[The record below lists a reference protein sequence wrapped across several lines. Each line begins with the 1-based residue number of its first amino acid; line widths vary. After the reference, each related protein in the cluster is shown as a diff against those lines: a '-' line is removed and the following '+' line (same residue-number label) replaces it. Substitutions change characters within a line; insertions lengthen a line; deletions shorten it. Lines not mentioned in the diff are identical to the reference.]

1 MCVSEVIVVEAEEL
15 LHEPRTVAEFDLRWV
30 GAETDFSGMPSAEA
44 GPERVTEDRDD
55 LRRVSALVAELPEGL
70 RTPLLLSA
78 MEGMSLA
85 GIGALM
91 GLSAKAVE
99 VRIYRARKAL
109 KVQFG
114 DEGDASR

>member
-1 MCVSEVIVVEAEEL
+1 
-15 LHEPRTVAEFDLRWV
+15 
-30 GAETDFSGMPSAEA
+30 
-44 GPERVTEDRDD
+44 
-55 LRRVSALVAELPEGL
+55 
-70 RTPLLLSA
+70 
-78 MEGMSLA
+78 MSLA